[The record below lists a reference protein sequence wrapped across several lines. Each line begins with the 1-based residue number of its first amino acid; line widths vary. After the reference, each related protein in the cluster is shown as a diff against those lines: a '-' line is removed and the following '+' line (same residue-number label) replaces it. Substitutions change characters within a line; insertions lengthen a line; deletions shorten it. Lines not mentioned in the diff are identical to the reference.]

1 MKDKIEVLVNQSDV
15 ADVITRLSQIEDIQ
29 VAIQTDEIPEPD
41 PNATH
46 PSYNLSPQEIT
57 AIIVSFAGTATSL
70 ISLATAIIELRTEKQ
85 KSKDKNNKQDFLVIK
100 VNKNTIVVADSDKPE
115 KLAAMI
121 STALSELKD
130 KKSKR

>member
-1 MKDKIEVLVNQSDV
+1 MKDQIEVLVNQNDV

-29 VAIQTDEIPEPD
+29 VAIQTNELFKPD
-41 PNATH
+41 PNASH
-46 PSYNLSPQEIT
+46 PSYHLSPQEVA
-57 AIIVSFAGTATSL
+57 AIIVSIAGTTTSL

-85 KSKDKNNKQDFLVIK
+85 KSKDKKDTQDFLVIK
-100 VNKNTIVVADSDKPE
+100 VNKNTIVIADSDKPE

-121 STALSELKD
+121 STALSELKS

>member
-1 MKDKIEVLVNQSDV
+1 MKDEIEVLVNQNDV
-15 ADVITRLSQIEDIQ
+15 ADIITRLSQIEDIQ
-29 VAIQTDEIPEPD
+29 VAIQTNELSEPD
-41 PNATH
+41 PNAKHWT
-46 PSYNLSPQEIT
+46 YNLSPQEVT
-57 AIIVSFAGTATSL
+57 AIIISIAGTTTSL
-70 ISLATAIIELRTEKQ
+70 ISLATAIIELRTENK
-85 KSKDKNNKQDFLVIK
+85 KSKDKKGTQDFLVIK

>member
-1 MKDKIEVLVNQSDV
+1 LIPLL
-15 ADVITRLSQIEDIQ
+15 AGVI
-29 VAIQTDEIPEPD
+29 
-41 PNATH
+41 
-46 PSYNLSPQEIT
+46 
-57 AIIVSFAGTATSL
+57 
-70 ISLATAIIELRTEKQ
+70 RTENK
-85 KSKDKNNKQDFLVIK
+85 KSKDKKGTQDFLVIK